1 MQNNLSP
8 ASVATEARAR
18 GDQLGGDRPK
28 DNAPPAATQ
37 AQLISAIKAH
47 ITKGEKAAE
56 KSEQHYIA
64 AGLHLEQLKDTTA
77 SWAEWEQR
85 LKKVG
90 ISAGRASELIQVADG
105 RKTAQGLAIASTER
119 SKKHR
124 SSLRNEEN
132 EPTTNE
138 AKINALLERA
148 ERARLCA
155 CFDGVPNQE
164 AMDAIDRALSAW
176 SELADSMSPIEDGRC
191 GWIKDDGGRSKS
203 GVPGADKEVGDCVAR
218 AIAIATQRPYRE
230 VHDVLV
236 VGQVH
241 HARTDNGP
249 YGRWL
254 RRKGRLSHFDADHG
268 CADKVYG
275 PYLESL
281 GWKFTSTK
289 ELPRGKGVHLR
300 ADELPPGRL
309 IVHISRHLVAVIDGI
324 IRDTGDCGGAGRVR
338 VQGYWTAPSVSS
350 DWRPTGDDGGG
361 RST

>member
-1 MQNNLSP
+1 
-8 ASVATEARAR
+8 
-18 GDQLGGDRPK
+18 
-28 DNAPPAATQ
+28 
-37 AQLISAIKAH
+37 
-47 ITKGEKAAE
+47 
-56 KSEQHYIA
+56 
-64 AGLHLEQLKDTTA
+64 AGTWK
-77 SWAEWEQR
+77 EWET
-85 LKKVG
+85 LLESKVG
-90 ISAGRASELIQVADG
+90 IGKSRASELMAIADG
-105 RKTAQGLAIASTER
+105 RKTADQIRDDTNRRKIE
-119 SKKHR
+119 HR
-124 SSLRNEEN
+124 KVSPFRNGENEEN
-132 EPTTNE
+132 EPVTNE
-138 AKINALLERA
+138 AKINALLEGA

-155 CFDGVPNQE
+155 RFDGVPNQE
-164 AMDAIDRALSAW
+164 AMDAIGRALDAW

-191 GWIKDDGGRSKS
+191 GWVKDDGGRSKS

-218 AIAIATQRPYRE
+218 AIAIATQRPYLE
-230 VHDVLV
+230 VHNALV

-241 HARTDNGP
+241 HARTDNSP
-249 YGRWL
+249 YGKWV

-324 IRDTGDCGGAGRVR
+324 IRDRGDGGGAGRVR
-338 VQGYWTAPSVSS
+338 VQGYWTVPSVSS
-350 DWRPTGDDGGG
+350 DWRPTGNGGG

>member
-1 MQNNLSP
+1 MSRTNANPATGDGGARQNVLCKQND
-8 ASVATEARAR
+8 AEHN
-18 GDQLGGDRPK
+18 RPTIE
-28 DNAPPAATQ
+28 TQ
-37 AQLISAIKAH
+37 AALISTIRAH
-47 ITKGEKAAE
+47 IAKGDKAKEKAD
-56 KSEQHYIA
+56 QHYIA
-64 AGLHLEQLKDTTA
+64 AGQHLKTLKAEHAGDW
-77 SWAEWEQR
+77 SEWEVL
-85 LKKVG
+85 LKTRVG
-90 ISAGRASELIQVADG
+90 ISTGRASELMQIADG
-105 RKTAQGLAIASTER
+105 RKTLEQVRADTNRRKIE
-119 SKKHR
+119 HR
-124 SSLRNEEN
+124 KVPSFRNEEN
-132 EPTTNE
+132 EPIEITNE

-164 AMDAIDRALSAW
+164 AMDAIGRALDAW
-176 SELADSMSPIEDGRC
+176 SELAGSMSPIEDGRC
-191 GWIKDDGGRSKS
+191 GWVKDDGGRSKS

-230 VHDVLV
+230 VHNALV

-241 HARTDNGP
+241 HARTDNSP
-249 YGRWL
+249 YGKWV

-324 IRDTGDCGGAGRVR
+324 IRDTGDCGGEGRVR
-338 VQGYWTAPSVSS
+338 VQGYWRATP
-350 DWRPTGDDGGG
+350 
-361 RST
+361 